1 MNRITSIRV
10 LAAGLA
16 LVGVSVLT
24 DAQAQIVSVTPY
36 TPIFQGISEATA
48 TIQASAGTAYAYVM
62 QINLDAPGISFTTTP
77 LTAGGSAGG
86 SVETKSQTTA
96 QFLQSTGAQVAIN
109 ANTFNNCCSTTA
121 PANETLN
128 GLAISNGQLVSPDVA
143 GTADLLLSGNNQ
155 ASLVAGGT
163 ANLSGVTNAIA
174 GFGYVVQNGKNV
186 ASSASGANTASD
198 PRMLVGLSQNGQYL
212 DLVAIDSGS
221 SDGNGVTGSE
231 EANVMIDLGLY
242 NAINLDGGGSTSM
255 VVEGANG
262 KPDVLENPF
271 TGAERYDGNNLGV
284 YARPL
289 APVPLP
295 PSVVLFGS
303 ALLGL
308 MAVGRRQLLVS
319 SSWPDL
325 VA

>member
-1 MNRITSIRV
+1 MNRLTSTRV
-10 LAAGLA
+10 LAVALA
-16 LVGVSVLT
+16 LVGGSAVI

-48 TIQASAGTAYAYVM
+48 TIQGSAGTSYGYVM
-62 QINLDAPGISFTTTP
+62 QINLDAPGIGFTTTP

-86 SVETKSQTTA
+86 SVETTSQTTA

-109 ANTFNNCCSTTA
+109 ANTFNTCCSTTA

-143 GTADLLLSGNNQ
+143 GTADLLLTANNQ
-155 ASLVAGGT
+155 ASMSAGGA
-163 ANLSGVTNAIA
+163 ANLSGITNAIA
-174 GFGYVVQNGKNV
+174 GFGYVVQNGQNV
-186 ASSASGANTASD
+186 SSSASGANTASD
-198 PRMLVGLSQNGQYL
+198 PRMLVGLSQNSQYL
-212 DLVAIDSGS
+212 YLVAVDSGS
-221 SDGNGVTGSE
+221 SDGNGVTGNE
-231 EANVMIDLGLY
+231 EANLMIDLGVY

-255 VVEGANG
+255 VVQGADG

-271 TGAERYDGNNLGV
+271 TGAERYDGNNLGI
-284 YARPL
+284 YAQPL

-308 MAVGRRQLLVS
+308 MAMGRRKFQFL
-319 SSWPDL
+319 
-325 VA
+325 A

>member
-1 MNRITSIRV
+1 MNPLTSVRV
-10 LAAGLA
+10 LATA
-16 LVGVSVLT
+16 LTIVGVFALT
-24 DAQAQIVSVTPY
+24 DAQAQIVSATPY
-36 TPIFQGISEATA
+36 TPLYQGISEATA
-48 TIQASAGTAYAYVM
+48 TIQGSAGTAYAYVM
-62 QINLDAPGISFTTTP
+62 QINLDAPGIRFTTTP
-77 LTAGGSAGG
+77 LSAGGSAGG
-86 SVETKSQTTA
+86 SVETTSQTTA
-96 QFLQSTGAQVAIN
+96 QFLQSTGTQVAIN

-143 GTADLLLSGNNQ
+143 GTADLLLGANNQ
-155 ASLVAGGT
+155 ASMVAGGT
-163 ANLSGVTNAIA
+163 ANLTGISNAIA

-198 PRMLVGLSQNGQYL
+198 PRMLVGLSQNDMYL
-212 DLVAIDSGS
+212 YLVAIDSGS

-231 EANVMIDLGLY
+231 EANVMLDLGVY

-255 VVEGANG
+255 VVQGANG
-262 KPDVLENPF
+262 KPDILENPF

-284 YARPL
+284 YALPL

-295 PSVVLFGS
+295 PSLVLFGS

-308 MAVGRRQLLVS
+308 AAVGRRQLFV
-319 SSWPDL
+319 
-325 VA
+325 

>member
-1 MNRITSIRV
+1 MG
-10 LAAGLA
+10 ACA
-16 LVGVSVLT
+16 LM

-36 TPIFQGISEATA
+36 TPIYQGISEATA
-48 TIQASAGTAYAYVM
+48 TIQASAGTAFGYVM

-77 LTAGGSAGG
+77 LTAGGSPGG

-109 ANTFNNCCSTTA
+109 ANTFNNCCSTTT
-121 PANETLN
+121 PTNQTLN
-128 GLAISNGQLVSPDVA
+128 GLAVSNGQLVSPDVA
-143 GTADLLLSGNNQ
+143 GTADLLLTANNQ
-155 ASLVAGGT
+155 ASMVAGGT
-163 ANLSGVTNAIA
+163 ANLSDVSNAIA

-198 PRMLVGLSQNGQYL
+198 PRMLVGLSQNDQFLY
-212 DLVAIDSGS
+212 LVAIDSGS
-221 SDGNGVTGSE
+221 SDGHGVTGSE
-231 EANVMIDLGLY
+231 EANVMLDLGVY
-242 NAINLDGGGSTSM
+242 NAINMDGGGSTSM
-255 VVEGANG
+255 VVQDANG

-284 YARPL
+284 YAAPL

-295 PSVVLFGS
+295 PSLVLFGS

-308 MAVGRRQLLVS
+308 LAVGRHQFQF
-319 SSWPDL
+319 
-325 VA
+325 

>member
-1 MNRITSIRV
+1 MNRLISTRV
-10 LAAGLA
+10 LTAALA
-16 LVGVSVLT
+16 LVGASALM

-36 TPIFQGISEATA
+36 TPIYQGISEATA

-77 LTAGGSAGG
+77 LTAGGSPGG

-96 QFLQSTGAQVAIN
+96 QFLQSTGTQVAIN
-109 ANTFNNCCSTTA
+109 ANTFNTCCSTPA

-128 GLAISNGQLVSPDVA
+128 GLAISNGQLVSPDAA
-143 GTADLLLSGNNQ
+143 GTADLLLSATNQ
-155 ASLVAGGT
+155 ASMAAGGT
-163 ANLSGVTNAIA
+163 ANLTGISNAIA

-186 ASSASGANTASD
+186 ASGASGANTASD
-198 PRMLVGLSQNGQYL
+198 PRMLVGLSQNDQYL
-212 DLVAIDSGS
+212 YLVAIDSGS

-231 EANVMIDLGLY
+231 EANVMLDLGVY
-242 NAINLDGGGSTSM
+242 NAINMDGGGSTSM
-255 VVEGANG
+255 VVQGANG
-262 KPDVLENPF
+262 KPDVLESPF

-284 YARPL
+284 YAQPL

-295 PSVVLFGS
+295 PSLVLFGS

-308 MAVGRRQLLVS
+308 LVVSRRQLLI
-319 SSWPDL
+319 
-325 VA
+325 

>member
-1 MNRITSIRV
+1 MNPLTSVRV
-10 LAAGLA
+10 LATA
-16 LVGVSVLT
+16 LTIVGVFALT
-24 DAQAQIVSVTPY
+24 DAQAQIVSATPY
-36 TPIFQGISEATA
+36 TPLYQGISEATA
-48 TIQASAGTAYAYVM
+48 TIQGSAGTAYAYVM
-62 QINLDAPGISFTTTP
+62 QINLDAPGIRFTTTP
-77 LTAGGSAGG
+77 LSSGGSAGG
-86 SVETKSQTTA
+86 SVETTSQTTA
-96 QFLQSTGAQVAIN
+96 QFLQSTGTQVAIN

-143 GTADLLLSGNNQ
+143 GTADLLLGANNQ
-155 ASLVAGGT
+155 ASMVAGGT
-163 ANLSGVTNAIA
+163 ANLTGISNAIA

-198 PRMLVGLSQNGQYL
+198 PRMLVGLSQNDMYL
-212 DLVAIDSGS
+212 YLVAIDSGS

-231 EANVMIDLGLY
+231 EANVMLDLGVY

-255 VVEGANG
+255 VVQGANG
-262 KPDVLENPF
+262 KPDILENPF

-284 YARPL
+284 YALPL

-295 PSVVLFGS
+295 PSLVLFGS

-308 MAVGRRQLLVS
+308 AAVGRRQLFV
-319 SSWPDL
+319 
-325 VA
+325 